1 MCVLCYFF
9 NIILHTFPNII
20 FILIIRHMAFYR
32 FTLNLSLEVA
42 EDFFSQ
48 GCFPRRV
55 FKNWNYRWND
65 VSEWS
70 PKDSP
75 IYSTSYQ
82 FWVCTSFFPPYIA
95 LSPQWSKKYYWTG
108 KGWQKSQMSKS
119 YLKPSYR
126 NNKMEVTA
134 FKWFCPGTIY
144 FFPKSAWHGKILRI
158 S

>member
-9 NIILHTFPNII
+9 NIILHTFPNI

-32 FTLNLSLEVA
+32 FTLNLPLEVA
-42 EDFFSQ
+42 EDSFSQ

-55 FKNWNYRWND
+55 FKNRNYRWND

-75 IYSTSYQ
+75 INSTSIN
-82 FWVCTSFFPPYIA
+82 FECVLLFSPPYTA
-95 LSPQWSKKYYWTG
+95 LSPQWPKKYYWTG

-126 NNKMEVTA
+126 TQLLNDFVLEQY
-134 FKWFCPGTIY
+134 I
-144 FFPKSAWHGKILRI
+144 FFPNQRDMGKS
-158 S
+158 